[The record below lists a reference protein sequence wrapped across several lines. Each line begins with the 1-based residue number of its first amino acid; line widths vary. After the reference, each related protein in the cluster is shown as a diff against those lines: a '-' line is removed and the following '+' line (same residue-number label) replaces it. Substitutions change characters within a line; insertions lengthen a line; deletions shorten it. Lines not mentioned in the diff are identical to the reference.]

1 MYLDNVFL
9 QLQYFPRHTV
19 AVLFFSPPR
28 GFVSACR
35 PHLVKTAQSDAPS
48 RPRREAT
55 ACTDPTGALRS
66 TRSAS
71 RPYAAVLPPRPPPP
85 LPASSGRR
93 FFSPPPPTDRLLTL
107 LAFRGDTARPC
118 LAWAARA
125 CVILSRPVP
134 LRKLRRAA
142 KVAVPR
148 GRSAS
153 NISAC
158 APASPSFLLRELQGS
173 LCCRAPDPSL
183 AEVSVAGLAVGRF
196 SVDCLSSLP
205 RL

>member
-1 MYLDNVFL
+1 MYLDDVFL

-93 FFSPPPPTDRLLTL
+93 FFSPPPHRPPADTVGFSWRHRQAVSRLGCACLCDFVAPRPAAQASSSSQGGCPSREVCVQYLCVCSRLPL
-107 LAFRGDTARPC
+107 LS
-118 LAWAARA
+118 AAGA
-125 CVILSRPVP
+125 PGFPVLSRPGSIP
-134 LRKLRRAA
+134 G
-142 KVAVPR
+142 R
-148 GRSAS
+148 GQCSGP
-153 NISAC
+153 C
-158 APASPSFLLRELQGS
+158 CGS
-173 LCCRAPDPSL
+173 I
-183 AEVSVAGLAVGRF
+183 
-196 SVDCLSSLP
+196 
-205 RL
+205 